1 MQRIAQNDASVSL
14 ASGRRGFLRN
24 AGLAVA
30 GAGALAVTGLPA
42 LAASR
47 RHGTAVP
54 HNDDIAVL
62 QGALALEHEGIAAY
76 MLAGGTGLLTP
87 DVLKIALTFLGH
99 HKGHRDALAD
109 IIQKAGASPV
119 QPKSDAEYTAELKLG
134 DLKTQTDVIV
144 FAAGLEKGAANAYVG
159 QLAALTDHKLA
170 RLFAQLSTD
179 EAVHWAVLDGAL
191 GHAVPAAPF
200 LFG

>member
-1 MQRIAQNDASVSL
+1 MSDLYKSSQEQA
-14 ASGRRGFLRN
+14 RRGFLRN
-24 AGLAVA
+24 AAFAFA
-30 GAGALAVTGLPA
+30 GAGALAASTLPA
-42 LAASR
+42 LAAPSR
-47 RHGTAVP
+47 QQTADP
-54 HNDDIAVL
+54 RNNDVAVL

-76 MLAGGTGLLTP
+76 TLAGGTGLLTP

-99 HKGHRDALAD
+99 HKGHRDALAN
-109 IIQKAGASPV
+109 IIQKAGGSPV
-119 QPKSDAEYTAELKLG
+119 QPKTDAEYTAELKLG
-134 DLKTQTDVIV
+134 NLKSQSDVIA

-159 QLAALTDHKLA
+159 QIAALTDHQLA
-170 RLFAQLSTD
+170 HLFAQLSTD

>member
-1 MQRIAQNDASVSL
+1 MSESTQRLSL
-14 ASGRRGFLRN
+14 ESGRRGFLRN

-30 GAGALAVTGLPA
+30 GAGALAATGLPA
-42 LAASR
+42 LAASS
-47 RHGTAVP
+47 RHRAAVH
-54 HNDDIAVL
+54 HNNDVAVL

-76 MLAGGTGLLTP
+76 TLAGGTGLLTP

-99 HKGHRDALAD
+99 HKGHRDALAK

-119 QPKSDAEYTAELKLG
+119 QPKTDAEYTTELKLG
-134 DLKTQTDVIV
+134 TLKSQSDVIT

-159 QLAALTDHKLA
+159 QIAALTDHELTH
-170 RLFAQLSTD
+170 LFAQLSTD

>member
-1 MQRIAQNDASVSL
+1 MSESTQKLSL
-14 ASGRRGFLRN
+14 ESGRRGFLRN

-30 GAGALAVTGLPA
+30 GAGALATTGLPA
-42 LAASR
+42 LATSSR
-47 RHGTAVP
+47 HRAAVH
-54 HNDDIAVL
+54 HNNDVAVL

-76 MLAGGTGLLTP
+76 TLAGGTGLLTP

-99 HKGHRDALAD
+99 HKGHRDALAK

-119 QPKSDAEYTAELKLG
+119 QPKTDAEYTTELKLG
-134 DLKTQTDVIV
+134 TLKSQSDVIT

-159 QLAALTDHKLA
+159 QIAALSDHELTH
-170 RLFAQLSTD
+170 LFAQLSTD

>member
-1 MQRIAQNDASVSL
+1 MQMSKSVNEL
-14 ASGRRGFLRN
+14 RPESGRRGFLRN
-24 AGLAVA
+24 VALAVA
-30 GAGALAVTGLPA
+30 GAGALAATGRPA
-42 LAASR
+42 LAAASR
-47 RHGTAVP
+47 QRNAH
-54 HNDDIAVL
+54 HNNDIAVL

-76 MLAGGTGLLTP
+76 TLAGGTGLLTP

-99 HKGHRDALAD
+99 HKGHRDALAK
-109 IIQKAGASPV
+109 IIQKAGSSPV
-119 QPKSDAEYTAELKLG
+119 QPKTDAEYTTELKLG
-134 DLKTQTDVIV
+134 DLKSQADVIT

-159 QLAALTDHKLA
+159 QIAALTDHELTH
-170 RLFAQLSTD
+170 LFAQLSTD